1 MMGPVPF
8 APGGSLSPSNK
19 RDRAGPAEG
28 RGRARG
34 LGPASRTRDPPRAGE
49 GLRWGG
55 AANQGGQRDRLAVER
70 LTGGR
75 AALGPRQSWR
85 RAWTRLQRRRRD
97 VERVGPCMPVSLCSV
112 WAALA
117 SWDERTGAHCCCLHP
132 TWEII
137 CTLSP
142 ACSSEVHCSMRT
154 HCSPRAERILAG
166 PI

>member
-1 MMGPVPF
+1 M
-8 APGGSLSPSNK
+8 SPSSK

-49 GLRWGG
+49 GLGWGG
-55 AANQGGQRDRLAVER
+55 AANPWRPAGQ
-70 LTGGR
+70 TGGGAIDR
-75 AALGPRQSWR
+75 QQGSSGARQSWWC
-85 RAWTRLQRRRRD
+85 AWTRLRRRPRD
-97 VERVGPCMPVSLCSV
+97 VERVGPRTPVALRSV
-112 WAALA
+112 WATLA
-117 SWDERTGAHCCCLHP
+117 SWDGRTGDHCCCLYP

-142 ACSSEVHCSMRT
+142 ACCGEVHCSMRT
-154 HCSPRAERILAG
+154 HCSLRSERTLAG

>member
-1 MMGPVPF
+1 MEPVPF
-8 APGGSLSPSNK
+8 ALARHCPQ
-19 RDRAGPAEG
+19 A
-28 RGRARG
+28 ARG
-34 LGPASRTRDPPRAGE
+34 TGLGRQR
-49 GLRWGG
+49 GG
-55 AANQGGQRDRLAVER
+55 AGHVAWGPPLGHVTRPGQGKGSGGAEPQTLGGQRDRLAVER

-85 RAWTRLQRRRRD
+85 RAWTRLRRRRWD
-97 VERVGPCMPVSLCSV
+97 VERVGPCTPVALRSV

-117 SWDERTGAHCCCLHP
+117 SWDGRTGAHCCCLHP

-142 ACSSEVHCSMRT
+142 ACSKEVHCSIRT
-154 HCSPRAERILAG
+154 YCSPRSERTLAG